1 MQLKFIISWIVC
13 LAKMLWQDQWL
24 LFALIIYWSERFNIT
39 LHFLD
44 LNIVE
49 DVWRVIDTD
58 QSALYTWWNNPSTV
72 PKCWNK
78 QSNKRH
84 YTRSFPT
91 IVSTKSV
98 CKMGITSAFRSAQRV
113 KSWCCIVILA
123 TFEGHLTQI
132 VPKGKDIDVSLDARI
147 QKTKYD
153 VERKG
158 RSQKGQ
164 ELWNLPE
171 RSWQRLFGIP
181 RRLVDLFS
189 NSLGPQCPSCK
200 IMWCEGRTQKGNPKQ
215 KKGIFNNNTRPHAN
229 CYTQDLLE

>member
-1 MQLKFIISWIVC
+1 
-13 LAKMLWQDQWL
+13 MLWQDQWL
-24 LFALIIYWSERFNIT
+24 LFALIIYWRERFNIT

-49 DVWRVIDTD
+49 ESLTLINQRLTLDEIIP
-58 QSALYTWWNNPSTV
+58 QLYPNVEISRAISGTTLDHFRPLFLS
-72 PKCWNK
+72 K
-78 QSNKRH
+78 
-84 YTRSFPT
+84 
-91 IVSTKSV
+91 V
-98 CKMGITSAFRSAQRV
+98 CVKWSAQRV

-123 TFEGHLTQI
+123 TFQGHLTQ
-132 VPKGKDIDVSLDARI
+132 GQDIDVSLDARI

-164 ELWNLPE
+164 ELWNLLE

-181 RRLVDLFS
+181 RRFVDRFS
-189 NSLGPQCPSCK
+189 NSLGPQYPSCT
-200 IMWCEGRTQKGNPKQ
+200 ILWCEGRTQKGNPKQ

-229 CYTQDLLE
+229 C